1 MNGISKA
8 LDVDFEKTTPD
19 LPKKERVVSTNKTE
33 KVALE
38 NKEYL
43 KLHLMESIESTQ
55 ETIRFLEEEMRRPPV
70 HYKLVESITFM
81 KQQLHG

>member
-1 MNGISKA
+1 MMNGISKA

-43 KLHLMESIESTQ
+43 KLHLLFPTYYS
-55 ETIRFLEEEMRRPPV
+55 PP
-70 HYKLVESITFM
+70 HKYFNNKE
-81 KQQLHG
+81 